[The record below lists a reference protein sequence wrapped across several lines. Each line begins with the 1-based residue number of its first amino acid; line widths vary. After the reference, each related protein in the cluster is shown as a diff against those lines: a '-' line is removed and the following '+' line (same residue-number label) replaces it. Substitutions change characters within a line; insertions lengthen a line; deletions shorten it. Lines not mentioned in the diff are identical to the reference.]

1 MKQSHS
7 LVSIIVAMYNAEK
20 FISETLVSIL
30 REKETPIEV
39 IVVNDGSTDCSLER
53 VRNFHDERIHVVD
66 GPGRGAARAMN
77 AGLAH
82 ARGVIIMICDS
93 DDLYPPA
100 RIRRQVE
107 WLESHPEYGG
117 VCGSFSTMDSQ
128 GNLIAEMQCGDAP
141 AEITN
146 ELINGKLR
154 TSLCTYAIRS
164 SFAQKIGGFREFF
177 KSSYDID
184 FQLMLA
190 EVARIAYVPEN
201 CYFYRLHPS
210 SITHTQSKL
219 LREFFE
225 RTAFELQRQ
234 RRTSGLDDLQLGR
247 ALSTPIFDQSAPNS
261 AIDHIQG
268 QLVGRAWR
276 EHRAGKKAQALKTGL
291 RILALH
297 PVNIA
302 SWKSLLALVLK
313 PAGNGRPTSPD

>member
-39 IVVNDGSTDCSLER
+39 IVINDGSTDRSLER
-53 VRNFHDERIHVVD
+53 VRDLHDERIHVVD
-66 GPGRGAARAMN
+66 GPGRGAAGAMN
-77 AGLAH
+77 AGLDH
-82 ARGVIIMICDS
+82 ARGSIIMICDS

-100 RIRRQVE
+100 RIRHQVQ

-117 VCGSFSTMDSQ
+117 VCGSYSTIDSE
-128 GNLIAEMQCGDAP
+128 GNLITEMQCGDAP
-141 AEITN
+141 AEITD

-164 SFAQKIGGFREFF
+164 SLAQKIGGFREFF
-177 KSSYDID
+177 NSAYDID
-184 FQLMLA
+184 FQLMLG
-190 EVARIAYVPEN
+190 ELTRIRYIPEN
-201 CYFYRLHPS
+201 CYFYRLHSS
-210 SITHTQSKL
+210 SITHTQPKL
-219 LREFFE
+219 VREFFE

-234 RRTSGLDDLQLGR
+234 RRISGLDDLQRGR
-247 ALSTPIFDQSAPNS
+247 VISKPRSDQSAPDS
-261 AIDHIQG
+261 ATHQIQD
-268 QLVGRAWR
+268 QLLGKAWR

-291 RILALH
+291 RALALH

-302 SWKSLLALVLK
+302 LWKSLLALVLK
-313 PAGNGRPTSPD
+313 PASTGRPN